1 MRWRKKKHEAQPER
15 HDDSEITT
23 YDEAATNRL
32 RGIGAIGN
40 GYTEEDAAA
49 VEARLRNMVYGTNRE

>member
-1 MRWRKKKHEAQPER
+1 MRWRKKKHEAKPER
-15 HDDSEITT
+15 HDGSEAT
-23 YDEAATNRL
+23 YDEAATSRL

-40 GYTEEDAAA
+40 GYTDEDAAE

>member
-15 HDDSEITT
+15 HDDGEITT

>member
-1 MRWRKKKHEAQPER
+1 MRWRKKKHEAKPQR
-15 HDDSEITT
+15 HDGSEART

-49 VEARLRNMVYGTNRE
+49 VEARLRNMAYGTNRE

>member
-1 MRWRKKKHEAQPER
+1 MRWRKKKHEAKPHRRE
-15 HDDSEITT
+15 DSGATT
-23 YDEAATNRL
+23 YDEAATSRL

-49 VEARLRNMVYGTNRE
+49 VEARLRNMAYGTNRE